1 MICGSESHLNQS
13 SYTSEIFPDT
23 YNVFRKD
30 RTMGGGEV
38 FLCIKKQLQVL
49 EEPQLDV
56 EAELILIK
64 LTPLNQS
71 PICICIFYR
80 PPNSDSH
87 PIEQLRLSITNL
99 LNQYN
104 TSPYILLMKDFN
116 FPGITW
122 SSGHGR
128 ISTPTYGSSL
138 NNLFLDIINDTSL
151 EQFVHLP
158 TRQDNILYWI
168 WFFLLTRK
176 SVIFIPYLAS
186 LTMMQ

>member
-1 MICGSESHLNQS
+1 M
-13 SYTSEIFPDT
+13 
-23 YNVFRKD
+23 
-30 RTMGGGEV
+30 
-38 FLCIKKQLQVL
+38 CIKKQLQVL

-56 EAELILIK
+56 EAEIIWIK

-71 PICICIFYR
+71 PIHIRTFYR

-99 LNQYN
+99 LNQSN
-104 TSPYILLMKDFN
+104 TSPYILLMGDFN

-138 NNLFLDIINDTSL
+138 NNLFLDIINNTSL

-158 TRQDNILYWI
+158 THQDNILDLV
-168 WFFLLTRK
+168 FFLTRK